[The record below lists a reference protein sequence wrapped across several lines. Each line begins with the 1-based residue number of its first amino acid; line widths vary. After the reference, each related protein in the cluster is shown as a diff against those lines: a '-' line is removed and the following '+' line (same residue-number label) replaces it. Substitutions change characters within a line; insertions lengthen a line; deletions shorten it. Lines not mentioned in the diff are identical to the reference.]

1 MAAMGVVG
9 LRYLVVIIV
18 GMVMMCAM
26 GNGVTANR
34 VTAASIMNSQ
44 YHRRASLS
52 PSDEARLE
60 QRSDGRYH
68 SPHLTEDVE
77 SDGEEEQ
84 IMEGD
89 EESEEDGGV
98 PQPPPLPPSPPYDA
112 VMLEIEQRIGTS
124 HSHRSSEHARVHTR
138 SSSRASVAARQRMR
152 LRGESHDEQ
161 RTKSSGESKSQSQ
174 SHTHSRMAAG
184 NAHRHAHR
192 HSHRTGDPFPEQSF
206 TYKDV
211 DSPPDWLVPEKS
223 EPAGPTTKPPPVP
236 QMIPPPPPVPF
247 PTYNYHDPN
256 SAGPFS
262 QYAPG
267 VQGWGYDGG
276 YAGPYDGFSMYGQP
290 PNPGQ
295 TRGWGMPSVP
305 RTAAQINAATAASQY
320 HPYGAPPP
328 LYSMGN
334 PPPDGAASWVPLGA
348 FLKPGTLEGGAGEE

>member
-1 MAAMGVVG
+1 MKALGSVGLSWMVAIVVG
-9 LRYLVVIIV
+9 MIV
-18 GMVMMCAM
+18 T
-26 GNGVTANR
+26 NGVMANR
-34 VTAASIMNSQ
+34 VSASAAAIMNAHYRHQ
-44 YHRRASLS
+44 ASLS
-52 PSDEARLE
+52 PHDEARLE

-68 SPHLTEDVE
+68 SPHHNIEGT
-77 SDGEEEQ
+77 EEES
-84 IMEGD
+84 GA
-89 EESEEDGGV
+89 EEEEEAGGV
-98 PQPPPLPPSPPYDA
+98 PQPPPLPPSPPYDT

-124 HSHRSSEHARVHTR
+124 NQHRSNERVRVHTR
-138 SSSRASVAARQRMR
+138 SASASASRSSIGERQRMR
-152 LRGESHDEQ
+152 LRGESHDEH
-161 RTKSSGESKSQSQ
+161 RSKSSDQ
-174 SHTHSRMAAG
+174 SHTHAKLAAG
-184 NAHRHAHR
+184 NAHRHR
-192 HSHRTGDPFPEQSF
+192 HSQSHGHRAGDPFPEQSF

-295 TRGWGMPSVP
+295 TRGWGMPSIP

-348 FLKPGTLEGGAGEE
+348 FLKPGTLEGGAGED

>member
-1 MAAMGVVG
+1 MGGAG
-9 LRYLVVIIV
+9 LMTTLIMIV
-18 GMVMMCAM
+18 GIIMMAT
-26 GNGVTANR
+26 NVGVLANR
-34 VTAASIMNSQ
+34 VSAAAIMNAH
-44 YHRRASLS
+44 YHRQASLS
-52 PSDEARLE
+52 PREETRLE
-60 QRSDGRYH
+60 QRSDGRYL
-68 SPHLTEDVE
+68 SPEHNAAAASADVE
-77 SDGEEEQ
+77 
-84 IMEGD
+84 
-89 EESEEDGGV
+89 EEDGEGAF
-98 PQPPPLPPSPPYDA
+98 PQPPPLPPSPPYDS

-124 HSHRSSEHARVHTR
+124 NRHQTTEKARVKTHA
-138 SSSRASVAARQRMR
+138 SSHSSASVAGRQRMR
-152 LRGESHDEQ
+152 LRGESHEEH
-161 RTKSSGESKSQSQ
+161 RSKGKGQT
-174 SHTHSRMAAG
+174 HTHANIGAG
-184 NAHRHAHR
+184 NAHRHRHR
-192 HSHRTGDPFPEQSF
+192 LGDPFPEQSF

-295 TRGWGMPSVP
+295 TRGWGMPSIP

-334 PPPDGAASWVPLGA
+334 PPPDGASSWVPLGA
-348 FLKPGTLEGGAGEE
+348 FLKPNTLEGGSGED